1 MNRHIRHNL
10 VQGDKTTSNGVVVG
24 ANDARI
30 TQMGV
35 PLALEGDAVWC
46 PACKTRGHI
55 LCVGPRHSNS
65 FHGRKDALDGDL
77 CICQCEPPP
86 RLIHSMTGMSHVL
99 THEELIAQGFAQ
111 HPVQS
116 NFKGEAGDYDEAV
129 LLSSYGQAAS
139 LAGLPF
145 FIETTDGRR
154 FSGRLDAAGMMPR
167 IATESLGNYEIF
179 WGDDAL
185 ARG

>member
-1 MNRHIRHNL
+1 MQRHIRYNL
-10 VQGDKTTSNGVVVG
+10 VQGDRTTSNGIVVG
-24 ANDARI
+24 ANDARM

-46 PACKTRGHI
+46 PACKTTGHI
-55 LCVGPRHSNS
+55 LCVGPRHANS

-77 CICQCEPPP
+77 CICRCDPPP
-86 RLIHSMTGMSHVL
+86 RLIHSMTGMRHVL
-99 THEELIAQGFAQ
+99 THDELVAQGFAK

-116 NFKGEAGDYDEAV
+116 DFQGEAGVYDEAV
-129 LLSSYGQAAS
+129 Y
-139 LAGLPF
+139 
-145 FIETTDGRR
+145 GRR
-154 FSGRLDAAGMMPR
+154 FSGRLDTAGLMPR

>member
-24 ANDARI
+24 ATDARM
-30 TQMGV
+30 TQMGI

-46 PACKTRGHI
+46 PACKTTGHI
-55 LCVGPRHSNS
+55 LCIGPHHNNS

-77 CICQCEPPP
+77 CICRCNPPP
-86 RLIHSMTGMSHVL
+86 RLLHSMTGMSHVF
-99 THEELIAQGFAQ
+99 THDELVAQGFAK

-116 NFKGEAGDYDEAV
+116 NFPGETGSYDEAV
-129 LLSSYGQAAS
+129 QLSYLGQSGS

-145 FIETTDGRR
+145 FIETADGRR
-154 FSGRLDAAGMMPR
+154 FSGKLDGAGMMPR
-167 IATESLGNYEIF
+167 IATESLGAYEIF